1 VDVDPFDAESKKTMV
16 QIETIGDKERFGHK
30 FRVAKGATQTILDM
44 CSNKDVIEAQF
55 TAAVDAFA
63 FRGTRCL
70 AVAKSDD
77 ISLTKDENG
86 NEMAGDRGYKGW
98 YMVGL
103 VTFTDP
109 PREDS
114 QQVIKTAEQFGVTV
128 KMITGDAQPIAIETC
143 KKLEMGHEILT
154 GDATFEEY
162 PGLPEEKIKAMM
174 SDTNLHTKYG
184 EKCEKSNGFASV
196 QPSHKYMI
204 VQTFKQL
211 GYTVGMCGD
220 GVNDAPALKK
230 AHVGIAVSGAK
241 AVAQKASDI
250 VLTRE
255 GLGTIVKA
263 MVISRKIFTRMQNFV
278 IYRVACTEQLLFFF
292 LISCMAFNPRADYMP
307 DDWESSGRDPED
319 WKSYFSLPVLA
330 LVTITILNDGTI
342 ISVAYDNVEASI
354 EPQGW
359 NLKILYWTSSVIG
372 LIALISSIIL
382 LHLGLESAAGGTN
395 GLCAF
400 GIGAMEYGEIQ
411 TMMYLKISLSDY
423 CSVFNS
429 RTKSW
434 CWTRAPS
441 KEVIGAAIIAVIAA
455 TLFSAFWPFGAGMK
469 QIKWD
474 VIAFVWAYSLIWSI
488 IQDAGKVANYQLM
501 KKLDFVEDLGV
512 IDESKLP
519 GQVKTDGENL
529 GPIIERKSVD
539 SNEPAWDLASI
550 EDDQSLLKQLVAST
564 ENVDN
569 SESKADRD
577 DQWNAV
583 GGWFEGKPQPIVA
596 KQ

>member
-1 VDVDPFDAESKKTMV
+1 M
-16 QIETIGDKERFGHK
+16 GDKY
-30 FRVAKGATQTILDM
+30 GA
-44 CSNKDVIEAQF
+44 
-55 TAAVDAFA
+55 
-63 FRGTRCL
+63 RCM
-70 AVAKSDD
+70 
-77 ISLTKDENG
+77 E
-86 NEMAGDRGYKGW
+86 
-98 YMVGL
+98 
-103 VTFTDP
+103 
-109 PREDS
+109 
-114 QQVIKTAEQFGVTV
+114 
-128 KMITGDAQPIAIETC
+128 
-143 KKLEMGHEILT
+143 
-154 GDATFEEY
+154 
-162 PGLPEEKIKAMM
+162 
-174 SDTNLHTKYG
+174 
-184 EKCEKSNGFASV
+184 SNGFASV

-263 MVISRKIFTRMQNFV
+263 MVVSRKIFTRMQNFV

-292 LISCMAFNPRADYMP
+292 LISCMAFDPRADYMP
-307 DDWESSGRDPED
+307 DDWESSGRDPDD

-354 EPQGW
+354 EQQGW
-359 NLKILYWTSSVIG
+359 DLKILYWTSSVIG

-382 LHLGLESAAGGTN
+382 LHLGLESAAGGTS

-434 CWTRAPS
+434 CWSRAPS
-441 KEVIGAAIIAVIAA
+441 REVIGAALVAVTAA
-455 TLFSAFWPFGAGMK
+455 TFLAAFWPFGAGMK
-469 QIKWD
+469 EIKFRA
-474 VIAFVWAYSLIWSI
+474 ILFVWFYSIVWSF
-488 IQDAGKVANYQLM
+488 IQDAGKVLNY
-501 KKLDFVEDLGV
+501 KLLAKLGLVQDLGI
-512 IDESKLP
+512 IDENRLSSMEPSTL
-519 GQVKTDGENL
+519 DGENL
-529 GPIIERKSVD
+529 GRPVSVSGTD
-539 SNEPAWDLASI
+539 EFAAGFV
-550 EDDQSLLKQLVAST
+550 EKKQ
-564 ENVDN
+564 
-569 SESKADRD
+569 DRYCCD
-577 DQWNAV
+577 AY
-583 GGWFEGKPQPIVA
+583 
-596 KQ
+596 

>member
-1 VDVDPFDAESKKTMV
+1 
-16 QIETIGDKERFGHK
+16 
-30 FRVAKGATQTILDM
+30 
-44 CSNKDVIEAQF
+44 
-55 TAAVDAFA
+55 
-63 FRGTRCL
+63 
-70 AVAKSDD
+70 
-77 ISLTKDENG
+77 
-86 NEMAGDRGYKGW
+86 
-98 YMVGL
+98 
-103 VTFTDP
+103 
-109 PREDS
+109 
-114 QQVIKTAEQFGVTV
+114 
-128 KMITGDAQPIAIETC
+128 
-143 KKLEMGHEILT
+143 
-154 GDATFEEY
+154 
-162 PGLPEEKIKAMM
+162 
-174 SDTNLHTKYG
+174 
-184 EKCEKSNGFASV
+184 
-196 QPSHKYMI
+196 MI

-292 LISCMAFNPRADYMP
+292 LISCMAFNPRDDYMP
-307 DDWESSGRDPED
+307 DDWISSGKNPDD

-359 NLKILYWTSSVIG
+359 DLKILYWTSSVIG
-372 LIALISSIIL
+372 LIALVSSIIL
-382 LHLGLESAAGGTN
+382 LHLGLESAAGGTS

-400 GIGAMEYGEIQ
+400 GIDAMEYGEIQ

-441 KEVIGAAIIAVIAA
+441 KEVIFAAIIAVIAA

-469 QIKWD
+469 
-474 VIAFVWAYSLIWSI
+474 VCRAPLY
-488 IQDAGKVANYQLM
+488 AN
-501 KKLDFVEDLGV
+501 
-512 IDESKLP
+512 
-519 GQVKTDGENL
+519 THH
-529 GPIIERKSVD
+529 
-539 SNEPAWDLASI
+539 
-550 EDDQSLLKQLVAST
+550 
-564 ENVDN
+564 
-569 SESKADRD
+569 
-577 DQWNAV
+577 
-583 GGWFEGKPQPIVA
+583 
-596 KQ
+596 